1 LHKDKDLPQMAF
13 FDIDLQF
20 ARISIKFDAD
30 LPPALLA
37 TGTILAR
44 VRDQAG
50 AFVFRDF
57 PCDYVQL
64 DALYLVPPTAP
75 ERVLELFMPSYGEA
89 QIGFLIDGVFRC
101 GEEVRY
107 SNRLLNMAF
116 DPLGMGSRLR
126 PVADKGDKV
135 AVFTQAFNEGEMLL
149 YWERFYAALVG
160 HENLYVLNNGST
172 DGSCARLNPATNV
185 INMPEVKVD
194 HVAFAHAHSH
204 FQRFLLM
211 RYQWVI
217 KVATDE
223 LLAVE
228 GGLLER
234 LATLPSGTYVPEMA
248 LEPVHD
254 KQSEGPFRFDGA
266 VCTQRQHFVTGTPG
280 LIRPLI
286 SSVPTSWT
294 PGNHLCFEPSQVLPG
309 FVIAHLRYFD
319 FDFLNEKN
327 AKWAEMKQ
335 TEREAD
341 TCKQIGALSQLD
353 QAGIEAVTEREIAER
368 FVIERVPLPA
378 WFTAVV

>member
-1 LHKDKDLPQMAF
+1 MAY
-13 FDIDLQF
+13 FDIDLEF
-20 ARISIKFDAD
+20 TKITIKFDAA
-30 LPPALLA
+30 LPHELLA

-64 DALYLVPPTAP
+64 DELYLIPPTAP
-75 ERVLELFMPSYGEA
+75 ERVLELFLPSYGEA
-89 QIGFLIDGVFRC
+89 QIGFLIDGVFRH

-107 SNRLLNMAF
+107 SNRLVNLSF
-116 DPLGMGSRLR
+116 DPLGMGARLR
-126 PVADKGDKV
+126 PVADKGAKV

-160 HENLYVLNNGST
+160 HENLYVLDNGST
-172 DGSCARLNPATNV
+172 DDSCARLNPATNV
-185 INMPEVKVD
+185 IHMPEVKVD
-194 HVAFAHAHSH
+194 HVAFAQSHSH

-211 RYQWVI
+211 RYKWVI
-217 KVATDE
+217 KVDTDE

-234 LATLPSGTYVPEMA
+234 LASLPSGTYVPEMA

-254 KQSEGPFRFDGA
+254 KHTEPPFRFDGS
-266 VCTQRQHFVTGTPG
+266 VCTQRQHFVMGTHG

-294 PGNHLCFEPSQVLPG
+294 PGNHLCFEPSEVLPG

-319 FDFLNEKN
+319 FGFLNEKN
-327 AKWAEMKQ
+327 AKWAEMRQ
-335 TEREAD
+335 TEREAG

-353 QAGIEAVTEREIAER
+353 PDGIEAVTDREIAER
-368 FVIERVPLPA
+368 FVMERVPLPA
-378 WFTAVV
+378 WFTAAV